1 MAVRIMSLRI
11 VKTFDQAD
19 WELLSLANEKG
30 KFGIGLATKLE
41 EDQQLAFER
50 GIDAQWFTF
59 VDLSTVASMPGAGLI
74 QLYRLTE
81 AGAARR
87 AELAANHGVVR

>member
-1 MAVRIMSLRI
+1 MNLRI

-30 KFGIGLATKLE
+30 KFGIGLSTVLD
-41 EDQQLAFER
+41 EDLQLAFER

-59 VDLSTVASMPGAGLI
+59 VDLSTVASIPGAGLI
-74 QLYRLTE
+74 RLYRLTE

-87 AELAANHGVVR
+87 AELAAEHGAIR

>member
-1 MAVRIMSLRI
+1 MNLRI

-50 GIDAQWFTF
+50 GIDNQWFTF
-59 VDLSTVASMPGAGLI
+59 VDLSLVASMPGAGLI
-74 QLYRLTE
+74 RLYRLTE
-81 AGAARR
+81 AGIARR
-87 AELAANHGVVR
+87 AALAAEFGAIR